1 MVPLGIKPRIVEA
14 GLRTATLWN
23 HNTIASF
30 LKKKRLCVLVKV
42 LTCLSVLKSSSDHL
56 RMILN
61 SRLKHMCDHL

>member
-14 GLRTATLWN
+14 DLRTATLWN

-30 LKKKRLCVLVKV
+30 LKKKRLCVIVKV

-56 RMILN
+56 
-61 SRLKHMCDHL
+61 